1 MQNLCVFHILSF
13 SSSFQTITVQNGA
26 FSSIFQFTE
35 AATGGVLLKKLFS
48 KISQISQEKNL
59 FWILFLI
66 KLQAQTCN
74 FVKKRLQHRYFPVKF
89 AKFLR
94 TPILKN
100 ICERLLLNLS
110 GILPSSM
117 KRFQTNIQTEK
128 PIFKMAKSITR
139 SNILNG
145 K

>member
-1 MQNLCVFHILSF
+1 MFFIFNLLVPLFRPSLYRMVLFFYISIYG
-13 SSSFQTITVQNGA
+13 SSHRRCSVEKGVYKNFAN
-26 FSSIFQFTE
+26 FT
-35 AATGGVLLKKLFS
+35 G
-48 KISQISQEKNL
+48 KNL
-59 FWILFLI
+59 FWSLFLI
-66 KLQAQTCN
+66 KFQGQACN
-74 FVKKRLQHRYFPVKF
+74 FIKKRLQHRCFPAKF

-94 TPILKN
+94 TPILEN

-110 GILPSSM
+110 GMLRSSM
-117 KRFQTNIQTEK
+117 KQFQRNIQMEK